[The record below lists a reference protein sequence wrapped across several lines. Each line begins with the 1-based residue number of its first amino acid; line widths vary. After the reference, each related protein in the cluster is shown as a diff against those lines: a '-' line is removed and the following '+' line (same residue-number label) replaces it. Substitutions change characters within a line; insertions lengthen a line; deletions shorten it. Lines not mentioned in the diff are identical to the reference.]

1 MKPFAHLLPISVFA
15 LCPTSTQAG
24 KPVESPNDPKPGNS
38 KKCTPVDFHDN
49 NGWGNGDQD
58 APGNSGDHNN
68 AENGPGSAP
77 GNGNGNGNG
86 KPAKGETDDVTQQEL
101 ERIEREALE
110 RSAEASVKAQADKV
124 VARRVK

>member
-1 MKPFAHLLPISVFA
+1 MKPFAYLLPISVFA
-15 LCPTSTQAG
+15 LCPTWAQAG
-24 KPVESPNDPKPGNS
+24 EPVESSLPDPKPGDS
-38 KKCTPVDFHDN
+38 KKVTPVDFHDN

-77 GNGNGNGNG
+77 GNGNG
-86 KPAKGETDDVTQQEL
+86 KPAKGETEDVTQQEL